1 MFGIYEFLFSSAL
14 SSKEIRLT
22 IPSLR
27 MSGQRKI
34 NSFFAS
40 PSGGTKES
48 ETAGS
53 TAAAKRPLPDL
64 MDPSSAGEDETDRS
78 QKRSRVDANGNSGSL
93 TESLVDNMNS
103 SSNDNR
109 ILSEEER
116 SKLEES
122 RLQAKM
128 KLMATRTRGLVVK
141 VHSSWYR
148 VLETEFSKPYFS
160 DVIIIIIIVIYNIYY
175 INQCLFRI
183 KDKAL
188 HCLEAV
194 AETCCQHMVL

>member
-93 TESLVDNMNS
+93 TDSLVDNMNS

-141 VHSSWYR
+141 VHPSWYR